1 MYSNNEFNFGH
12 DVEAKVFSVEKDKEV
27 GSITIREVGQD
38 EENANFVGGG
48 IASGGQLYVVST
60 MDNIDYILPYK
71 HKLIIDDQVFIIT
84 RKLGGKTNLEGK
96 FSFKPSR
103 KESILYLE

>member
-12 DVEAKVFSVEKDKEV
+12 DVEAKVFSIEKDKEV
-27 GSITIREVGQD
+27 GKITIKEVGQNED
-38 EENANFVGGG
+38 NANFVGGG

-60 MDNIDYILPYK
+60 MDKIDYIFPYK
-71 HKLIIDDQVFIIT
+71 FKLLIDDQTFLIT
-84 RKLGGKTNLEGK
+84 RKLGGKTTLEGK
-96 FSFKPSR
+96 FSYKPSR